1 MPKIEFKFALKES
14 VVVLAIGMVGTV
26 DSVSRN
32 INGEQYRVVYWN
44 DGERRQEWLYDWEI
58 ASAEA

>member
-58 ASAEA
+58 ASAEV